1 MFKYRKPNAY
11 VIYLLIATVVALGQ
25 GTVWMVNI
33 IYEVE
38 VVKLTP
44 LQLVLVGTMLEVVT
58 LICQVPTGALAD
70 LYSRRL
76 SVILGY
82 SLLGAGYLIQA
93 LIPRFDAIL
102 LAQIVV
108 AAGFSFV
115 GGAEEAWV
123 TDEIGDENA
132 GKAFL
137 RATQWGLLGSLLA
150 APLSL
155 TLANLFQLN
164 TAMIVGAGILF
175 LLGLFLLFFMP
186 EDHFRQ
192 ASRAERN
199 TLHTLGQQMIRGGRA
214 VRAST
219 MLWCI
224 MGTTLFAALA
234 SEGFDRLW
242 TAHILQDFT
251 LPALWG
257 LKPVTWFGMISVGG
271 TLLSLAATELINR
284 HLDTSR
290 PRVVIRGLFALNILL
305 MVSTALF
312 GLVGNFY
319 VAMVAFW
326 LESVVRAVRIPLHG
340 VWLTQYTD
348 PKERATIFSFDGMVD
363 PIGQIA
369 GGPLVGVI
377 GGRFSLRA
385 AIVTVSIILGPVLLF
400 LGRALGLSKFMP
412 ARTEVE
418 EGSSSDVVDLIPEAE
433 GD

>member
-1 MFKYRKPNAY
+1 MFKYRKLNAY
-11 VIYLLIATVVALGQ
+11 VIYLLIAAVVALGQ
-25 GTVWMVNI
+25 GTVWMVSSV
-33 IYEVE
+33 YQVE

-44 LQLVLVGTMLEVVT
+44 LQLVLVGTVLELVT

-82 SLLGAGYLIQA
+82 SLLGASYLIQA

-102 LAQIVV
+102 LAQIVL

-123 TDEIGDENA
+123 TDEIGDERA
-132 GKAFL
+132 GRAFL

-164 TAMIVGAGILF
+164 TAMIVGASILL

-186 EDHFRQ
+186 ENHFRR
-192 ASRAERN
+192 ASRAEHN
-199 TLHTLGQQMIRGGRA
+199 TLHTLGQQMINGGKA

-242 TAHILQDFT
+242 TAHFLQDFT
-251 LPALWG
+251 LPALGG
-257 LKPVTWFGMISVGG
+257 LKSVTWFGIISVGG
-271 TLLSLAATELINR
+271 TLLSLAATELVSR

-290 PRVVIRGLFALNILL
+290 PRAVISGLFALNILL

-319 VAMVAFW
+319 VAMVTFW
-326 LESVVRAVRIPLHG
+326 LASAVRAVRNPLHG
-340 VWLTQYTD
+340 AWLTQYTD
-348 PKERATIFSFDGMVD
+348 PKERATIFSFAGMVD

-385 AIVTVSIILGPVLLF
+385 AMLAVSIIMGPVLIF
-400 LGRALGLSKFMP
+400 LGRALGLSKLVP
-412 ARTEVE
+412 VRVEVE
-418 EGSSSDVVDLIPEAE
+418 EGDSGNAVNLIPEAE
-433 GD
+433 GK